1 MFGNLRER
9 AVSVRDVKQR
19 RKKKCMLPKLLGY
32 DAAVTYG
39 DLVGIHGIK
48 YVLGVTV
55 YIVGGRMVLMC
66 FWF

>member
-1 MFGNLRER
+1 
-9 AVSVRDVKQR
+9 
-19 RKKKCMLPKLLGY
+19 MLPKLLSY

-48 YVLGVTV
+48 YVLGVIV
-55 YIVGGRMVLMC
+55 YIVGGRMVLMY

>member
-1 MFGNLRER
+1 
-9 AVSVRDVKQR
+9 
-19 RKKKCMLPKLLGY
+19 MLPKLLGY
-32 DAAVTYG
+32 DAADTYG

-55 YIVGGRMVLMC
+55 YIVGGRVVLMY